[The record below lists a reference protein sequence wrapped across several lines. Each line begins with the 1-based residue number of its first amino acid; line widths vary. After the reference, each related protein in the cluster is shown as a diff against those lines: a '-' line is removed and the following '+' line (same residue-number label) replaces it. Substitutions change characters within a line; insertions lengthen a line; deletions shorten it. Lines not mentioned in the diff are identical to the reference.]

1 MDDPL
6 VRNVMVITVALLASA
21 GAYLAHRFAPASLR
35 ENNEFTGFTFS
46 FVGLVY
52 GVYLA
57 FTVVIVWEHFEAA
70 DDLAVSEATRLS
82 ELWRDAGV
90 LPGGGAIQ
98 QQLANYTRSVI
109 DDDWPSLSRDHRGS
123 ERTARIYEDLWHS
136 YYAVTLTPNDA
147 KQTAFFQ
154 ESVVQMNAL
163 GRERRMRVLSGSAN
177 IPPMMWGLLVTGGI
191 GMIIFVYLIGT
202 KDLWVRLLV
211 TGFCAGVL
219 AWSVLI
225 VFALVD
231 PYSGEVSVKP
241 DAFRNVLQS
250 FAARRAAVPS
260 PPH

>member
-6 VRNVMVITVALLASA
+6 VRDLMVIVTALLAAA

-57 FTVVIVWEHFEAA
+57 FTVVIVWEHFETA

-82 ELWRDAGV
+82 ELWRDAGA

-98 QQLANYTRSVI
+98 QQIYDYTRSVI
-109 DDDWPSLSRDHRGS
+109 DDDWPSLARDHRGS
-123 ERTARIYEDLWHS
+123 ERTERKYEDLWRS
-136 YYAVTLTPNDA
+136 YYAVTLAPNDGRQA
-147 KQTAFFQ
+147 AFFQ

-177 IPPMMWGLLVTGGI
+177 IPVTMWGLLIAGGI
-191 GMIIFVYLIGT
+191 GMIVFIYLIGT
-202 KDLWVRLLV
+202 KDLWLRLVV
-211 TGFCAGVL
+211 TGFSAGVL

-231 PYSGEVSVKP
+231 PYSGDVSVKP
-241 DAFRNVLQS
+241 DAFRSVLES
-250 FAARRAAVPS
+250 IAARRSEA
-260 PPH
+260 PPPLH